1 MRDRDRFTICLRDV
15 CMKDADLLLKWRNDA
30 VTRRF
35 SRKTAEIAFDE
46 HIYWLS
52 ESLKNPRRQIY
63 IAEVDGTPVGT
74 VRADFDGHFN
84 ELSWTVA
91 PEERGRS
98 IGKTMVRE
106 LARRLNS
113 PIRAEVKKENLAS
126 VRIARFLGM
135 SMDREYDGFLHFS
148 KKSSR

>member
-1 MRDRDRFTICLRDV
+1 MRDRNKFTIRLRDA

-35 SRKTAEIAFDE
+35 SRNTAKITVDE
-46 HIYWLS
+46 HKHWLS

-74 VRADFDGHFN
+74 VRADFDGHFY

-91 PEERGRS
+91 PEARGRN
-98 IGKTMVRE
+98 IGKAMVHE
-106 LARRLNS
+106 LAQRLNS

-135 SMDREYDGFLHFS
+135 SLGREYNGFLHFS
-148 KKSSR
+148 KKPSC